1 MTAKISGLHI
11 RYDVPTKC
19 TLVASILSKQ
29 YQTSDELVAYIKE
42 QAAIL
47 NVNHITVRTWIGMYG
62 HCYQLGMQ
70 LPKGVM
76 SHSFETI
83 NNKTDLNNTFREL
96 AQIRAS
102 IDSLKLKR
110 EKPNN
115 PKYAR
120 PKKKQTSTQILSRLF
135 EELNKCK
142 TKNQLRYIIF
152 KKDIIWLNYLWGS
165 HF

>member
-1 MTAKISGLHI
+1 MTAKISGTSI

-19 TLVASILSKQ
+19 EIVSTILSKQ
-29 YQTSDELVAYIKE
+29 YQTNDELVAFIKE

-47 NVNHITVRTWIGMYG
+47 NVNYITIRTWIGMYG

-83 NNKTDLNNTFREL
+83 NNKTDLNNTFKEL

-110 EKPNN
+110 EKSNN

-120 PKKKQTSTQILSRLF
+120 PKKKQTSSQILSGLF
-135 EELNKCK
+135 ADLDSK
-142 TKNQLRYIIF
+142 
-152 KKDIIWLNYLWGS
+152 
-165 HF
+165 